1 MNVLMFTMTMII
13 LLATMTYAKIDSFR
27 TLQISEKEFQSYIE
41 KTERKIINNEADIW
55 YKSIVVNPQG
65 SNTPGTPKP
74 PRVGTSK
81 FSWSVILDA
90 DERDKDPQKL
100 KQVIELTKK
109 LIFNLFSE
117 QKTFN
122 TMIEANP
129 DILDRL
135 FSSLINTI
143 DKLPGDRKIK
153 KIIEL
158 SSLDLQNEELNL
170 LLYELIKENPHNT
183 IPKDNKQLKRN
194 KDSYSLLDQLT
205 TEPKPT
211 RLYLASRALLTSIFN
226 QDSGL
231 ADQVIIKR
239 QTLYNQVKG
248 GMDIGEA
255 NAEFEAFIKSIFP
268 YINPKLFNY
277 SVTKTDPKKYE

>member
-27 TLQISEKEFQSYIE
+27 TLQISETEFQRYIE
-41 KTERKIINNEADIW
+41 KTERKMINDEARIW
-55 YKSIVVNPQG
+55 YDSIVINSQG
-65 SNTPGTPKP
+65 TNTPGNTKN

-81 FSWSVILDA
+81 LSWSILLDS

-117 QKTFN
+117 QATF
-122 TMIEANP
+122 TKMMEANP

-135 FSSLINTI
+135 FSSLINSI
-143 DKLPGDRKIK
+143 DKLPADRKIK

-158 SSLDLQNEELNL
+158 SSLDLQNEDLNL
-170 LLYELIKENPHNT
+170 LLYELIKENPH
-183 IPKDNKQLKRN
+183 KVDSKENKQVKPK

-205 TEPKPT
+205 RDPKPT

-231 ADQVIIKR
+231 ADQVIVKR

-248 GMDIGEA
+248 GMDILEA
-255 NAEFEAFIKSIFP
+255 NAEFEAYIKSIFP
-268 YINPKLFNY
+268 YINSQLFNY
-277 SVTKTDPKKYE
+277 SVSKTDPKKYE

>member
-1 MNVLMFTMTMII
+1 MNVLMFTMTMIT

-27 TLQISEKEFQSYIE
+27 TLQISETEFQNYIE
-41 KTERKIINNEADIW
+41 KTERKIINDEADIW
-55 YKSIVVNPQG
+55 YKNIVINPKG
-65 SNTPGTPKP
+65 SNTPGNAKP
-74 PRVGTSK
+74 PRIGTSK
-81 FSWSVILDA
+81 FSWSVLLDR

-109 LIFNLFSE
+109 LIYNLFSD
-117 QKTFN
+117 QKVFTN
-122 TMIEANP
+122 MMEANP

-135 FSSLINTI
+135 FSSLINAVE
-143 DKLPGDRKIK
+143 KLPGDRKIK

-170 LLYELIKENPHNT
+170 LLYELIKENPHKT
-183 IPKDNKQLKRN
+183 SLKENKQVKTN

-205 TEPKPT
+205 TEAKPT
-211 RLYLASRALLTSIFN
+211 RLFLASRALLTSIFN

-231 ADQVIIKR
+231 ADQVILKR

-248 GMDIGEA
+248 GMDIPEA

-277 SVTKTDPKKYE
+277 SVSKTDPKKYE